1 MTNLITLR
9 LLILEDEPNDAELE
23 IAELEAAGYECAWER
38 VDTREDFLDRLG
50 SEEYDLILSDYAL
63 PSFDGLTALKL
74 LRERAPH
81 IPFILVSGTLGEDA
95 AIESL
100 LSGAADYVL
109 KGRLSR
115 LAPVVRRA
123 LKEKKDQL
131 DRQRAEELVVDL
143 ARFPEENNSPVIR
156 ISDRGVLIYANP
168 ASAALLSD
176 AERVPGTPVSEPWQ
190 RVVRDA
196 LAAGVAGETEVRI
209 NQRVFSVNTSPVA
222 ERGYVNLYASDITE
236 RSEYEEKLKRL
247 SIAVEQ
253 SPEAIVITDPS
264 GTIQYVNPAFEAV
277 TGYSLQEVT
286 GKTPRIIYGG
296 KHDAAFYKALWNAI
310 SSGRVWNGRFINK
323 RKDGTLFTEEAS
335 IAPVKDAQ
343 GAITNYVAVKRD
355 ISVELI
361 REEEFRQSQKM
372 EAIGLLAG
380 GVAHDFNNILQG
392 ILGYSELLSDDLVEG
407 SRECQYAV
415 AITNAALKASEV
427 TRQLLVFGRKHEV
440 DSKLCSLNDSIRDS
454 MALIGILLG
463 EKYQVTLGLE
473 ECLPE
478 IDGNTG
484 QLSQIIMNMVV
495 NARDSMPCGG
505 QISISTQSV
514 TLSERDVKVMPDARQ
529 GCFVCLS
536 IADAG
541 CGIDP
546 DSMPHLFEPF
556 FTTKEVGKG
565 TGLGLSVV
573 YGIMKQSKGWVSV
586 CSEKGHGSEFKLYFP
601 VSDKN
606 KIEHGEPEA
615 ESNRTMDILLA
626 ENDLAL
632 RSLID
637 DILKTTRCNV
647 VAVGSMA
654 EAVEYFDK
662 DPDRYALLL
671 SDTSLPD
678 GSGIDLADRLRHTH
692 AKLPVLLCGGHAG
705 QMEQWRQL
713 KSRDYHFV
721 SKPFTVMGLVR
732 SIQDLLPGS
741 IV

>member
-1 MTNLITLR
+1 MTNLNTLR

-23 IAELEAAGYECAWER
+23 ISELQAAGYDCDWER
-38 VDTREDFLDRLG
+38 VDTREDFLARLQAA
-50 SEEYDLILSDYAL
+50 EYDLILSDYAL

-74 LRERAPH
+74 LQERAAH

-100 LSGAADYVL
+100 QSGAADYVL

-131 DRQRAEELVVDL
+131 AHQRAEELIMDL
-143 ARFPEENNSPVIR
+143 ARIPEESPSPVIR
-156 ISDRGVLIYANP
+156 ISDQGLLIYANP
-168 ASAALLSD
+168 ASTALLSD
-176 AERVPGTPVSEPWQ
+176 AERVLGAAVSEPWQ
-190 RVVRDA
+190 QVVRDA
-196 LAAGVAGETEVRI
+196 LASGMPGETEVRV
-209 NQRVFSVNTSPVA
+209 NQRVFSVSTAPVA

-247 SIAVEQ
+247 STAVEQ
-253 SPEAIVITDPS
+253 SAEAIMITDIE
-264 GTIQYVNPAFEAV
+264 GTIEYVNPAFEAV
-277 TGYSLQEVT
+277 SGYSQQEAT

-296 KHDAAFYKALWNAI
+296 KQDDAFYKRLWETI
-310 SSGRVWNGRFINK
+310 TSGCVWNGRFVNK
-323 RKDGTLFTEEAS
+323 RKDGHLFTEEAS

-355 ISVELI
+355 ISDELI

-392 ILGYSELLSDDLVEG
+392 ILGFGELLSDDLAEG
-407 SRECQYAV
+407 SKERQYAV
-415 AITNAALKASEV
+415 AITNAALKASEL

-440 DSKLCSLNDSIRDS
+440 QSKLCSLNDSVRDA

-463 EKYQVTLGLE
+463 EQYQVELELE
-473 ECLPE
+473 ERLPE

-484 QLSQIIMNMVV
+484 QLAQIIMNIAV
-495 NARDSMPCGG
+495 NARDAMPSGG
-505 QISISTQSV
+505 KISITTQKV
-514 TLSERDVKVMPDARQ
+514 TLSARDVGVMPDARP
-529 GCFVCLS
+529 GSFACLS
-536 IADAG
+536 ISDSG
-541 CGIDP
+541 CGIDQ
-546 DSMPHLFEPF
+546 DSLPHLFEPF

-573 YGIMKQSKGWVSV
+573 YGIMKQSHGWVSV

-601 VSDKN
+601 LPDTHHDEQGSVA
-606 KIEHGEPEA
+606 PER
-615 ESNRTMDILLA
+615 NRAIDILLA
-626 ENDLAL
+626 ESDPAV

-647 VAVGSMA
+647 VSVGSVT
-654 EAVEYFDK
+654 EAVECFGK
-662 DPDRYALLL
+662 DPVRYSLLL
-671 SDTSLPD
+671 SDMNLPD
-678 GSGIDLADRLRHTH
+678 GSGIDLADRLRDTH
-692 AKLPVLLCGGHAG
+692 GKLPVLLCGGHTG
-705 QMEQWRQL
+705 HMEQWKQL

-732 SIQDLLPGS
+732 SIQDLLPGP